1 MAKGY
6 ERSCKEM
13 LKIGN
18 VEMKNNVV
26 LAPMAGVCNPA
37 FRLIAKEFG
46 CGLVCAEMVSDKAI
60 LHGNTRTLEML
71 FVDEREKPLSLQI
84 FGGDK
89 DSLIEAVKFVDKNT
103 NADIIDINMGCPVP
117 KVTKCDAGARW
128 LLDPKKIYEMVSYA
142 ADAAK
147 KPVTVK
153 MRIGWDDEHVYA
165 VENAQAVERAGGA
178 AVSVH
183 GRTREQLYTGKA
195 NWDILRDVKQAV
207 SIPVIGNG
215 DVFSPEDAKRLLAH
229 TNCDGVM
236 IGRGALGN
244 PWMLY
249 RTVHYLTTGELLP
262 DPTPAEKMRI
272 AVLHLDRLSS
282 LKGES
287 VAVREMRK
295 HLAWYLKGLP
305 DSAAVRNTIMDLTTR
320 SSVVSVLDEY
330 VRTVEEMLAN
340 VETDGSESGELVVH

>member
-1 MAKGY
+1 
-6 ERSCKEM
+6 M

-18 VEMKNNVV
+18 IEMKNKVV

-46 CGLVCAEMVSDKAI
+46 TGLVCAEMVSDKAI
-60 LHGNTRTLEML
+60 LHGNKRTLEML
-71 FVDEREKPLSLQI
+71 YVDDREKPLSLQI
-84 FGGDK
+84 FGGDRE
-89 DSLIEAVKFVDKNT
+89 SLVEAAKIVDKQT

-128 LLDPKKIYEMVSYA
+128 LLDPNKIYEMVSA
-142 ADAAK
+142 VVDSVD

-153 MRIGWDDEHVYA
+153 MRIGWDSEHIYA
-165 VENAQAVERAGGA
+165 VENARAVERAGGK

-183 GRTREQLYTGKA
+183 GRTREQLYTGVA
-195 NWDILRDVKQAV
+195 NWDIIREVKQSV

-215 DVFSPEDAKRLLAH
+215 DVFTPEDARKLLDH
-229 TNCDGVM
+229 TGCDGVM

-249 RTVHYLTTGELLP
+249 RTIHYLTTGELLP
-262 DPTPAEKMRI
+262 DPSPSEKMDVAI
-272 AVLHLDRLSS
+272 LHMDRLVK
-282 LKGES
+282 LKGEGT
-287 VAVREMRK
+287 AVREMRK

-305 DSAAVRNTIMDLTTR
+305 GAARVKDVIMEETTR
-320 SSVVSVLDEY
+320 DKMVQILGEY
-330 VRTVEEMLAN
+330 V
-340 VETDGSESGELVVH
+340 ESLGELGVVPATADASASTDEVVYH

>member
-1 MAKGY
+1 
-6 ERSCKEM
+6 M
-13 LKIGN
+13 LKIGDI
-18 VEMKNNVV
+18 EMKNQVV

-46 CGLVCAEMVSDKAI
+46 TGLVCAEMVSDKAI
-60 LHGNTRTLEML
+60 IHGNKRTREML

-84 FGGDK
+84 FGGDRK
-89 DSLIEAVKFVDKNT
+89 SLVEAAKVVDQET

-128 LLDPKKIYEMVSYA
+128 LLDPNKIYEMVSA
-142 ADAAK
+142 VVESVS

-153 MRIGWDDEHVYA
+153 MRIGWDSEHIYA
-165 VENAQAVERAGGA
+165 VENARAVERAGGQ

-183 GRTREQLYTGKA
+183 GRTREQLYTGHA
-195 NWDILRDVKQAV
+195 NWDIIKEVKEAV

-215 DVFSPEDAKRLLAH
+215 DVASPEDARRMLDL

-249 RTVHYLTTGELLP
+249 RTIEYLQTGELLP
-262 DPTPAEKMRI
+262 DPSPEEKIRI
-272 AVLHLDRLSS
+272 AILHMDRLVA
-282 LKGES
+282 LKGEA

-295 HLAWYLKGLP
+295 HLAWYLKGFKGSARIKDVIMEETKRDDMVRIL
-305 DSAAVRNTIMDLTTR
+305 DQFVSQLHMVDNDESSTSAASPAAV
-320 SSVVSVLDEY
+320 
-330 VRTVEEMLAN
+330 AQ
-340 VETDGSESGELVVH
+340 

>member
-1 MAKGY
+1 
-6 ERSCKEM
+6 M
-13 LKIGN
+13 LKIGDI
-18 VEMKNNVV
+18 EMKNQVV

-46 CGLVCAEMVSDKAI
+46 TGLVCAEMVSDKAI
-60 LHGNTRTLEML
+60 IHGNKRTKEML

-84 FGGDK
+84 FGGDRG
-89 DSLIEAVKFVDKNT
+89 SLVEAAKVVDQET

-128 LLDPKKIYEMVSYA
+128 LLDPNKIYEMVSA
-142 ADAAK
+142 VVDAVS

-153 MRIGWDDEHVYA
+153 MRIGWDAEHIYVVDNAKA
-165 VENAQAVERAGGA
+165 VEQAGGK

-195 NWDILRDVKQAV
+195 DWSYIKQVKEAV

-215 DVFSPEDAKRLLAH
+215 DVATPEDAKRMLEQ
-229 TNCDGVM
+229 TGCDGVM

-249 RTVHYLTTGELLP
+249 RTVEYLRTGELLP
-262 DPTPAEKMRI
+262 EPDPEEKIRI
-272 AVLHLDRLSS
+272 AILHMDRLAA

-295 HLAWYLKGLP
+295 HLAWYLKGMQGAARIKDVIMEETKRDEMVRILENFVANLSIENAKEAE
-305 DSAAVRNTIMDLTTR
+305 SA
-320 SSVVSVLDEY
+320 
-330 VRTVEEMLAN
+330 
-340 VETDGSESGELVVH
+340 

>member
-1 MAKGY
+1 
-6 ERSCKEM
+6 M
-13 LKIGN
+13 LKIGD
-18 VEMKNNVV
+18 VELKNRVV

-46 CGLVCAEMVSDKAI
+46 TGLVCAEMVSDKAI
-60 LHGNTRTLEML
+60 LHGNKRTREML

-84 FGGDK
+84 FGGDRA
-89 DSLIEAVKFVDKNT
+89 SLVEAAKVVDQET

-128 LLDPKKIYEMVSYA
+128 LLDPNKIYEMVA
-142 ADAAK
+142 AVVDAVS

-153 MRIGWDDEHVYA
+153 MRIGWDAEHIYV
-165 VENAQAVERAGGA
+165 VDNAKAVERAGGK

-195 NWDILRDVKQAV
+195 DWSYIRQVKEAV

-215 DVFSPEDAKRLLAH
+215 DVATPEDAKRMLDE
-229 TNCDGVM
+229 TGCDGVM

-249 RTVHYLTTGELLP
+249 RTVEYLKTGVLLP
-262 DPTPAEKMRI
+262 EPDAEEKIRI
-272 AVLHLDRLSS
+272 AILHMDRLAA
-282 LKGES
+282 LKGEF

-295 HLAWYLKGLP
+295 HLAWYLKGLKGAARIKDLIMEETRRDEMVRILENFVADLAAGMVP
-305 DSAAVRNTIMDLTTR
+305 DEVSA
-320 SSVVSVLDEY
+320 
-330 VRTVEEMLAN
+330 
-340 VETDGSESGELVVH
+340 

>member
-1 MAKGY
+1 
-6 ERSCKEM
+6 M
-13 LKIGN
+13 LKIGDIQ
-18 VEMKNNVV
+18 MKNNVV

-46 CGLVCAEMVSDKAI
+46 TGLVCAEMVSDKAI
-60 LHGNTRTLEML
+60 LHGNKRTMEML
-71 FVDEREKPLSLQI
+71 YVDEREKPLSLQI
-84 FGGDK
+84 FGGDRE
-89 DSLIEAVKFVDKNT
+89 SLVEAAKVVDRQT

-128 LLDPKKIYEMVSYA
+128 LLDPNKIYEMVSA
-142 ADAAK
+142 VVDAVE

-153 MRIGWDDEHVYA
+153 MRIGWDSEHIYA
-165 VENAQAVERAGGA
+165 VENARAVERAGGR

-183 GRTREQLYTGKA
+183 GRTREQLYTGVA
-195 NWDILRDVKQAV
+195 NWDIIKEVKEAV

-215 DVFSPEDAKRLLAH
+215 DVFSPEDAKRLLDH
-229 TNCDGVM
+229 TGCDGVM

-249 RTVHYLTTGELLP
+249 RTIQFLTEGEMVP

-272 AVLHLDRLSS
+272 AIVHMDRLVK

-287 VAVREMRK
+287 TAVKEMRK

-305 DSAAVRNTIMDLTTR
+305 GAARIKDNIMEETSRDKMVQILGAYIDSLGEIAQQSV
-320 SSVVSVLDEY
+320 SGESVVNQG
-330 VRTVEEMLAN
+330 AAF
-340 VETDGSESGELVVH
+340 H

>member
-1 MAKGY
+1 
-6 ERSCKEM
+6 
-13 LKIGN
+13 
-18 VEMKNNVV
+18 
-26 LAPMAGVCNPA
+26 
-37 FRLIAKEFG
+37 
-46 CGLVCAEMVSDKAI
+46 
-60 LHGNTRTLEML
+60 
-71 FVDEREKPLSLQI
+71 VDERERPLSLQI

-89 DSLIEAVKFVDKNT
+89 ESLVEAAKFVDKNT

-128 LLDPKKIYEMVSYA
+128 LLDPNKIYEMVA
-142 ADAAK
+142 AVVDAVD

-153 MRIGWDDEHVYA
+153 MRIGWDAQHIYA

-178 AVSVH
+178 AVAVH

-195 NWDILRDVKQAV
+195 DWDTIRDVKQAV

-215 DVFSPEDAKRLLAH
+215 DVFTPEDARRMLDH
-229 TNCDGVM
+229 TGCDGVM

-262 DPTPAEKMRI
+262 EPTPEEKMRI
-272 AVLHLDRLSS
+272 AILHMDRLIK
-282 LKGES
+282 LKGEHQ
-287 VAVREMRK
+287 AVREMRK

-305 DSAAVRNTIMDLTTR
+305 GAARVKERIMELTER
-320 SSVVSVLDEY
+320 DAIVAELEAY
-330 VRTVEEMLAN
+330 VRSLGEGGAANGRAAAGEPALAAAEGLPN
-340 VETDGSESGELVVH
+340 